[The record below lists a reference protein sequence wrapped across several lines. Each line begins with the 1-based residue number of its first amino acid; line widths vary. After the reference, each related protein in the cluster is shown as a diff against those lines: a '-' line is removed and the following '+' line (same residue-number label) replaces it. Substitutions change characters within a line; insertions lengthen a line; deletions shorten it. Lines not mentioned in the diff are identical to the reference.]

1 MRAAVYNRHL
11 ATMGGGE
18 RYTGMLA
25 AVLTQD
31 FDEVDLVGHGEG
43 VTLEALQQHL
53 GIDLAG
59 VRLRLVPDVG
69 EEAVAELSADYDLF
83 VNASYMSRVRSQARH
98 GSYAVYF
105 PTPWDHDL
113 TRLQKLLSRRIG
125 PYVRSVGTPFEYGH
139 GWFPPAGGRRR
150 SWSWTGGD
158 AELRLGPGPARE
170 MVVQVG
176 RPAAPAPC
184 TLTVLANGEQVAEL
198 PVRPGAFTTHHL
210 RLPASAGSLSV
221 RFVSDTFAPP
231 PPDQR
236 QLGVAV
242 SRVFMGGSRLRL
254 RERLGYRLPYLRRDP
269 DNLSF
274 LDSYDQVVSI
284 SEYTRE
290 WVRRY
295 WDRDSELLFPPVHTS
310 AVPAGAKRDQVLS
323 VGRFFG
329 QGRGHSKKQ
338 LEMVQAFVAAQ
349 DRGELQGW
357 EYHLVGGCSEEDLPY
372 LEQVR
377 AAGAGHAV
385 HVHANA
391 PRALV
396 SELFAT
402 SKLFWHATGL
412 GEHPEDAPWV
422 FEHFGITTVEAMAAG
437 CVPVVIAMAGQKEIV
452 RDGVDGFLFTT
463 LQQLQERSALL
474 AKDEALRSK
483 LAAAATVR
491 AGTFSEH
498 AFAERWS
505 ALVRELEEP
514 RR

>member
-1 MRAAVYNRHL
+1 MRAAIYNRHL

-25 AVLTQD
+25 AVLTHEAV
-31 FDEVDLVGHGEG
+31 EVDLVGHGDI
-43 VTLEALQQHL
+43 TLDALQQHL
-53 GIDLAG
+53 GIDLSG

-69 EEAVAELSADYDLF
+69 EEAISELSAEYDLF
-83 VNASYMSRVRSQARH
+83 VNASYMSRVRSEAKH

-113 TRLQKLLSRRIG
+113 TRLQKTLSRRLG
-125 PYVRSVGTPFEYGH
+125 PYVCSVGMPFEYGH
-139 GWFPPAGGRRR
+139 GWFPPEGGRRR

-170 MVVQVG
+170 IIIQVG

-184 TLTVLANGEQVAEL
+184 TLTVLANGQPVGEVQ
-198 PVRPGAFTTHHL
+198 VRPGSFTTHHL
-210 RLPASAGSLSV
+210 RLPASV
-221 RFVSDTFAPP
+221 RPLLVAFQSETFAPT

-236 QLGVAV
+236 VLGVAI
-242 SRVFMGGSRLRL
+242 SRIFMGGSRLRL
-254 RERLGYRLPYLRRDP
+254 RERLGYRQPYLRRDP
-269 DNLSF
+269 GNLDF
-274 LDSYDQVVSI
+274 LDSYQQVVSI

-290 WVRRY
+290 WVQRY
-295 WDRDSELLFPPVHTS
+295 WHRDSDLLFPPVHTS
-310 AVPAGAKRDQVLS
+310 AVPVGDKRDQILS

-349 DRGELQGW
+349 DHGELQGW
-357 EYHLVGGCSEEDLPY
+357 EYHLVGGCSDEDLPY

-377 AAGAGHAV
+377 AAGTGHAV
-385 HVHANA
+385 HLHSNA

-396 SELFAT
+396 SDLFAT

-412 GEHPEDAPWV
+412 GEHPEEAPWV

-452 RDGVDGFLFTT
+452 RDGLDGFLFTT
-463 LQQLQERSALL
+463 LAQLQERSACL
-474 AKDEALRSK
+474 AADEQLRSR
-483 LAAAATVR
+483 LATSATVR

-498 AFAERWS
+498 AFAARWS
-505 ALVRELEEP
+505 ELVHALVDSGR
-514 RR
+514 